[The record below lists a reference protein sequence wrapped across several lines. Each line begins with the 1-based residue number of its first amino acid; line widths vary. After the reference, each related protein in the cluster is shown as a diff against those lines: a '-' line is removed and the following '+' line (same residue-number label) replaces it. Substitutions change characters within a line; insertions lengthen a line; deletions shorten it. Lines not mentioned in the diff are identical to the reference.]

1 MNKIT
6 FNTQLI
12 KLCIVLLL
20 FVTNSNTWAQITDG
34 GSPVKSFTISEINK
48 SRIPVIQVPAIDLE
62 KVQAEDEIADAEG
75 MKAPRFGVLVPMQI
89 GFSDGV
95 WNELP
100 NGDRIWRLQIK
111 ADKAKAVN
119 LYYDD
124 FFMPKGAT
132 MHVYSPDKG
141 QVLGGFA
148 SHNNSEHNMFV
159 TSLIYGDE
167 LVVEYFEPFMVR
179 NQGRI
184 SVSDVNHAYRMIDNP
199 YDYELRDFGNSD
211 AACQV
216 NVNCSPEGDGKE
228 GPRDASAR
236 ILGRVGNSGF
246 WCSGTVMNNVRQ
258 DCTPFFLTAL
268 HCANDGTGSIT
279 SQTDFNQWVFYFN
292 YQASGCTNPGSGASL
307 DDETVTGANIQI
319 ADLTLSDSIE
329 FSIVQSSGGGAAAA
343 WGAITGTLSS
353 QTDLQAALDAKQGDI
368 TLTTVGTAGAA
379 TLVGDTL
386 NIPEYANTT
395 DHSALSNLDYAS
407 AGHTGFEPA
416 KGVDDNYVTDANLV
430 VINNTSGTNT
440 GDQDL
445 SGLQGDIT
453 LTTTGTSGAATFIAD
468 TLNIPNYAS
477 SGGATSTVTADTG
490 TAISLANNVG
500 NFCNMASAN
509 TNTTFTVTG
518 AVAGGFARVLI
529 NTATQPTVTGGT
541 LENGADWI
549 ASSNMYLDVYYDGA
563 NTKYYFISIA
573 SVSETEDRLEEN
585 ATTTGTYNLDYAL
598 YECWNLTLTG
608 ATTLTESN
616 LPTSGTNSKV
626 ILLNV
631 TGDFALTYPANWSTN
646 IIGTYDGTVTNTI
659 AIWYVKS
666 AIYKVQISQPD

>member
-1 MNKIT
+1 MSE
-6 FNTQLI
+6 
-12 KLCIVLLL
+12 KLTGLPKTTTLVDTDLVYV
-20 FVTNSNTWAQITDG
+20 VTDVAGTPTS
-34 GSPVKSFTISEINK
+34 K
-48 SRIPVIQVPAIDLE
+48 AIDKSDL
-62 KVQAEDEIADAEG
+62 ATEI
-75 MKAPRFGVLVPMQI
+75 
-89 GFSDGV
+89 
-95 WNELP
+95 
-100 NGDRIWRLQIK
+100 
-111 ADKAKAVN
+111 
-119 LYYDD
+119 
-124 FFMPKGAT
+124 
-132 MHVYSPDKG
+132 
-141 QVLGGFA
+141 GG
-148 SHNNSEHNMFV
+148 
-159 TSLIYGDE
+159 T
-167 LVVEYFEPFMVR
+167 
-179 NQGRI
+179 
-184 SVSDVNHAYRMIDNP
+184 
-199 YDYELRDFGNSD
+199 
-211 AACQV
+211 
-216 NVNCSPEGDGKE
+216 
-228 GPRDASAR
+228 
-236 ILGRVGNSGF
+236 
-246 WCSGTVMNNVRQ
+246 
-258 DCTPFFLTAL
+258 TA
-268 HCANDGTGSIT
+268 HS
-279 SQTDFNQWVFYFN
+279 
-292 YQASGCTNPGSGASL
+292 
-307 DDETVTGANIQI
+307 
-319 ADLTLSDSIE
+319 
-329 FSIVQSSGGGAAAA
+329 
-343 WGAITGTLSS
+343 
-353 QTDLQAALDAKQGDI
+353 
-368 TLTTVGTAGAA
+368 TLT
-379 TLVGDTL
+379 
-386 NIPEYANTT
+386 E
-395 DHSALSNLDYAS
+395 LDYAS

-468 TLNIPNYAS
+468 TLNIPNYAG
-477 SGGATSTVTADTG
+477 GGATSTVTADTG

-608 ATTLTESN
+608 ATTLTETN

-631 TGDFALTYPANWSTN
+631 TGNFALTYPANWSTN

>member
-1 MNKIT
+1 MANIKIT
-6 FNTQLI
+6 QLPTATTIDDNDLIAVVTGMDGTPTTEHITKFDFAASIASSPLATNPVENTYADIASMLADQANQTTNFFQFVLDATADPNI
-12 KLCIVLLL
+12 TIGSAYYEKLASTTATLSLDYRLLSQSE
-20 FVTNSNTWAQITDG
+20 VEVIESSQAYKT
-34 GSPVKSFTISEINK
+34 FTIEA
-48 SRIPVIQVPAIDLE
+48 IQD
-62 KVQAEDEIADAEG
+62 DATPLTTVAG
-75 MKAPRFGVLVPMQI
+75 
-89 GFSDGV
+89 
-95 WNELP
+95 
-100 NGDRIWRLQIK
+100 
-111 ADKAKAVN
+111 
-119 LYYDD
+119 
-124 FFMPKGAT
+124 
-132 MHVYSPDKG
+132 
-141 QVLGGFA
+141 
-148 SHNNSEHNMFV
+148 
-159 TSLIYGDE
+159 
-167 LVVEYFEPFMVR
+167 
-179 NQGRI
+179 GRI
-184 SVSDVNHAYRMIDNP
+184 SFEYSGANVTAIFFNKEYTTAIAKFYGSDVNIRFYNRTTKSYQRESIATAAWTTVNT
-199 YDYELRDFGNSD
+199 DYSR
-211 AACQV
+211 
-216 NVNCSPEGDGKE
+216 
-228 GPRDASAR
+228 
-236 ILGRVGNSGF
+236 
-246 WCSGTVMNNVRQ
+246 
-258 DCTPFFLTAL
+258 
-268 HCANDGTGSIT
+268 
-279 SQTDFNQWVFYFN
+279 
-292 YQASGCTNPGSGASL
+292 GA
-307 DDETVTGANIQI
+307 VTGANIQI

-329 FSIVQSSGGGAAAA
+329 FSIVQSSGGGAAAE

-386 NIPEYANTT
+386 NIPDYDTTGVT

-563 NTKYYFISIA
+563 TTKYYFISIA

-646 IIGTYDGTVTNTI
+646 IIGTYLGTATNTI
-659 AIWYVKS
+659 VIWYVKS